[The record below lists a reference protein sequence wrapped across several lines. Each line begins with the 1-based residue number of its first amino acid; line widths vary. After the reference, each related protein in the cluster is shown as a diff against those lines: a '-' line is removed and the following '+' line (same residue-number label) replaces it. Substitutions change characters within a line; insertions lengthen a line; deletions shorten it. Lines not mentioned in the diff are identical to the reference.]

1 MSSEI
6 VLHHL
11 ENSRSQRVL
20 WLLEELQVPYTIKH
34 YKRLPTQLAPPE
46 LKKIHPLGKSPII
59 TDGDLV
65 IAESGAIVEYL
76 IGKYGKGRFQPPEQG
91 NVKNLYYT
99 HYAEGTLQNLLS
111 NWRIYGMIPE
121 RVPWPIRW
129 LIRIVMTKT
138 QQAFLLGT
146 IEASTEMVEK
156 DLEQSPTGWIAGGAE
171 PTSADFMLLFPL
183 EALPRAMGTRI
194 PPKIKAWVNSAH
206 SRDAFQRAL
215 EKGGEYAYAKRNE
228 VST

>member
-1 MSSEI
+1 MSNGI

-46 LKKIHPLGKSPII
+46 LKKIHPLGKSPVI

-146 IEASTEMVEK
+146 IEASTEMASLVGK
-156 DLEQSPTGWIAGGAE
+156 S
-171 PTSADFMLLFPL
+171 
-183 EALPRAMGTRI
+183 
-194 PPKIKAWVNSAH
+194 
-206 SRDAFQRAL
+206 
-215 EKGGEYAYAKRNE
+215 
-228 VST
+228 